1 MEVTLSFPLLL
12 ALVFGSALFT
22 LFIFSFLVASKTGD
36 EKMAEIL
43 ANEDFVNNKLNKD
56 LHIHN

>member
-1 MEVTLSFPLLL
+1 MEITLSFPLLL
-12 ALVFGSALFT
+12 ALIFGSALFT

-43 ANEDFVNNKLNKD
+43 ANEEFVNEKLNKEM
-56 LHIHN
+56 HIQN